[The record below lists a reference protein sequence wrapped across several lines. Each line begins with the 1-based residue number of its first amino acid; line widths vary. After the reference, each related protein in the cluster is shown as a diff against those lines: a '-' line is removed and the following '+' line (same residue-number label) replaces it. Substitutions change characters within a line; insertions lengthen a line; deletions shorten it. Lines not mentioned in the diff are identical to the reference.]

1 MLQMKKNKWFKLDNA
16 AKIFPPTSSKKDPKV
31 FRFSCELKENVDSEF
46 LSLALNDAL
55 NLFPGFKT
63 VLKKGLFW
71 YYLETTELEPK
82 VKEEKIPP
90 CSPIY
95 NKNKNSLLFRIN
107 YYKTRINLEIYHA
120 LSDGTGALEFL
131 KILVIHYLGYKHKIP
146 INIDYD
152 ASYTEKMDDSFD
164 KYYDKDCKRRKLEKS
179 KTYKLKGETYK
190 NKFRVIEGKL
200 STSEM
205 LNLAHKYNASLTTLI
220 VSMYI
225 QSISKYRPLR
235 DKDKAIV
242 VVIPV
247 NLRKY
252 FKSATAR
259 NFFSTISLKYEG
271 YNESLE
277 EIIKKVDLKMKEELE
292 LKNINQ
298 KMNSFASLEHNF
310 AVRLVP
316 LFIKD
321 FVLKIANYISDLYVT
336 SAVSNIGKIDMP
348 KNVQEY
354 IDSFDVFVSTGN
366 SQICICSY
374 LDNLVISFSTTL
386 VNTDIIKDFFRTI
399 TSYDIDV
406 KISANEIDG

>member
-1 MLQMKKNKWFKLDNA
+1 MKKNKWFKLDNA

-31 FRFSCELKENVDSEF
+31 FRFSCELKEDVNEEF
-46 LSLALNDAL
+46 LSLALNDTL

-71 YYLETTELEPK
+71 YYLETTDLRPK
-82 VKEEKIPP
+82 VKEENIPP

-107 YYKTRINLEIYHA
+107 YYEKRINLEIYHA

-131 KILVIHYLGYKHKIP
+131 KALITYYLGYIHKIP

-164 KYYDKDCKRRKLEKS
+164 KYYDKNCKRKKLNQT
-179 KTYKLKGETYK
+179 KTYALKGETYK

-200 STSEM
+200 STSKM
-205 LNLAHKYNASLTTLI
+205 LNLAHKYGVSLTTLI
-220 VSMYI
+220 VSIYI
-225 QSISKYRPLR
+225 FAISKSRPIR
-235 DKDKAIV
+235 DKDKVISI
-242 VVIPV
+242 VIPV

-259 NFFSTISLKYEG
+259 NFFSTINLKYEG
-271 YNESLE
+271 YDETLE
-277 EIIKKVDLKMKEELE
+277 EIIKKVNVKLKEELE
-292 LKNINQ
+292 LENINQ

-310 AVRLVP
+310 IVRLVP

-348 KNVQEY
+348 DSVQEY
-354 IDSFDVFVSTGN
+354 IDSFDVFVSTGK

-406 KISANEIDG
+406 KISANVIDG